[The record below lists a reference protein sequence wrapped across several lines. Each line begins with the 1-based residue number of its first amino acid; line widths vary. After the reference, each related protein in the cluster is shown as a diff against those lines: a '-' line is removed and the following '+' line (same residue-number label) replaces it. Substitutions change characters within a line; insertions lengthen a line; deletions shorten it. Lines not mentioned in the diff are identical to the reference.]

1 MPYRY
6 GISHNLS
13 QFLHQL
19 AQVLLV
25 GLTIGLMRT
34 VVPALAETEF
44 GVPRGSFLL
53 LTAFVVAFG
62 VVKGG
67 LNFVAGRLSERWGRR
82 PVLLLG
88 WWVAV
93 PIPLLI
99 YWAPSWGWIVFATAL
114 LGVNQGLTWSMTQ
127 TAKLDLTHGG
137 QRGLTIGLNEFAGY
151 GGVAL
156 AGLVTA
162 YLAAWWDARTGL
174 LVFGLM
180 VIALGLLLGWLWG
193 RETLDWA
200 KAEAS
205 GQAPPGSLP
214 TTVRYA
220 ACSQPDPGTWEVFAV
235 MSWRDRRL
243 AAISQAGLVEKF
255 VDALIWV
262 FYPVYLYD
270 RGLSLPQVGWIIG
283 LSDRQHGGRL
293 LVRGHQHA
301 AFRGLAGCMGK

>member
-93 PIPLLI
+93 PIPLLV
-99 YWAPSWGWIVFATAL
+99 YWAPSWGWIV
-114 LGVNQGLTWSMTQ
+114 
-127 TAKLDLTHGG
+127 
-137 QRGLTIGLNEFAGY
+137 FAGY